1 MSLTFL
7 YFYGDYE
14 TVKKKILF
22 YLGALLLL
30 VTTLV
35 SFVAIVKP
43 TPLSRTASTTP
54 TQQTTIKVAVVNED
68 AGKVYNGQPIN
79 IATTL
84 INSFVAQNNYDIEVV
99 SRAIAENGLKN
110 DTYQLMIVLPS
121 KFSEETLALE
131 STTPVK
137 ANFQYQIASDKQL
150 TVKQAEQAVLEFKEL
165 FNKDLINIYF
175 TSIIGNLRTAQVQ
188 VADAIEKEQTSLS
201 SFNNNLVNPL
211 NLYSQQFTGVGSS
224 PADLLSAYSAFNKE
238 LLNSNDAFTSII
250 SVDKTYESVIDQI
263 KSQQEAWQL
272 SLATRE
278 QNLANFDEA
287 FSSLSVEEQLAKLAE
302 INAYLTTNLSEPAIW
317 KETENK
323 VLSYNQD
330 ITSLLEELKALNVE
344 IDTTLSDYDTKI
356 KEAVASSLANKE
368 GVVNNA
374 SMTLGGYIDSLNASM
389 ARQIA
394 AKWPDVYYD
403 ATTIDSLSLSA
414 PDKQHLKNI
423 SSFIQWYSQENGK
436 ELPAS
441 KGITVENEELTKLR
455 EEVASKIESTRTL
468 TIPSLEG
475 KIESVTLTVPNGYS
489 LNLANYPL
497 TDLGNGNYQVALPED
512 MASGT
517 KIPYSLSIQDKESVS
532 IFSPVVVKMS
542 LDTTEEA
549 SIIKEGAPY
558 NEEKEETE
566 TSSSESSTS
575 EVTLSTTDTSTD
587 ESGSDGES
595 FVTSVEKEV
604 VTVTKTIT
612 ITKTNQTEA
621 KILKR
626 HYEVQDTL
634 SDWTYNPLIM
644 SQAIYQDVNAYLQLS
659 GIVTAYYGLDLMK
672 GSYSQSSILPA
683 EDSLATLANSGD
695 LQSIVTNLIKATTVE
710 ALKSDLKTSD
720 EKLAAIESRLAN
732 SEQLTA
738 NIADLRATTGQLVVQ
753 LTSLIE
759 QGVSV
764 DKTLKDKP
772 SFVATEKIDNTDMV
786 TVSMDLNS
794 DLSKLM
800 AASQTLMNNTKSNQ
814 VVSEMI
820 EGNINKLS
828 GDITTLEKDGEALS
842 SRVAEL
848 QQIMS
853 REYSSNEEFLKNFS
867 TVLSN
872 TRTGNTKNEAV
883 YEYLSNPVDA
893 AKIGNVV
900 SAATSVQPQA
910 TRQDERSGLLIILI
924 SYLVSLVVAYLMQHA
939 DKAEL
944 QKRLNLT
951 ERLSWKNATG
961 PMVFLSAISAIAGL
975 IIALVSGMKL
985 DFSMPQIVSFV
996 VLLSLISLIM
1006 TYGVNLLMDKLK
1018 SLGFLLSIGVLM
1030 VYIVSATQL
1039 FDTYYVNSTQLLARL
1054 SPLTYFEELVKAFIN
1069 QQGNLLLPVVM
1080 LIILAGV
1087 LGVGNMFLYRQIE
1100 HKE

>member
-1 MSLTFL
+1 M
-7 YFYGDYE
+7 
-14 TVKKKILF
+14 KKKILF
-22 YLGALLLL
+22 YLGTLLLL

-54 TQQTTIKVAVVNED
+54 AQQATIRVAVVNED
-68 AGKVYNGQPIN
+68 AGKVYNGQPVN

-84 INSFVAQNNYDIEVV
+84 VNSFIAQNNYDIEVV

-131 STTPVK
+131 SASPIK
-137 ANFQYQIASDKQL
+137 ANFQYQIVSDKQL

-188 VADAIEKEQTSLS
+188 VADVVANEETSLA

-211 NLYSQQFTGVGSS
+211 NLYSQQFAGVGSS
-224 PADLLSAYSAFNKE
+224 PSDLLSAYSSFNKD
-238 LLNSNDAFTSII
+238 LLSSNDAFTSII
-250 SVDKTYESVIDQI
+250 SVDKTYESVIGQI

-278 QNLANFDEA
+278 QNLANFDEG

-302 INAYLTTNLSEPAIW
+302 INTHLGTNLSEPAVW
-317 KETENK
+317 QETENK
-323 VLSYNQD
+323 VIAYNQD
-330 ITSLLEELKALNVE
+330 IISLLEELRLLNGE

-356 KEAVASSLANKE
+356 KEAVAASLATKE

-374 SMTLGGYIDSLNASM
+374 SKTLGGYIDSLNASM
-389 ARQIA
+389 DRQVA
-394 AKWPDVYYD
+394 SKWPTVYYD
-403 ATTIDSLSLSA
+403 AATIASLSLSEA
-414 PDKQHLKNI
+414 DKIHLKNI
-423 SSFIQWYSQENGK
+423 NAFIQWYSQEKGQ
-436 ELPAS
+436 ELPTS
-441 KGITVENEELTKLR
+441 KEVTVEKEELTKLR
-455 EEVASKIESTRTL
+455 EEVASKIESARTL
-468 TIPSLEG
+468 TIPTFEG
-475 KIESVTLTVPNGYS
+475 KVESMTLTVPEGYS
-489 LNLANYPL
+489 LSLADYPL
-497 TDLGNGNYQVALPED
+497 TDLGNGNYQVSLPED
-512 MASGT
+512 IAGGT
-517 KIPYSLSIQDKESVS
+517 KIPYSLNIQDKESVS

-542 LDTTEEA
+542 IDTTEEV
-549 SIIKEGAPY
+549 SVIKEGAPF
-558 NEEKEETE
+558 NEEREETE
-566 TSSSESSTS
+566 TTSTS
-575 EVTLSTTDTSTD
+575 GGSSDTTGTSTD
-587 ESGSDGES
+587 GTGSEDEGSEGEGAEGEG
-595 FVTSVEKEV
+595 TTQTGEKEV

-612 ITKTNQTEA
+612 ITRTNQTET
-621 KILKR
+621 KVLRR
-626 HYEVQDTL
+626 HYEKQDIVT
-634 SDWTYNPLIM
+634 SWTYNPLIL

-659 GIVTAYYGLDLMK
+659 GIVTAYYGLDLTN
-672 GSYSQSSILPA
+672 GTYSQSSILPA
-683 EDSLATLANSGD
+683 EGSLVALANSND

-720 EKLAAIESRLAN
+720 EKLAAIESRLVN
-732 SEQLTA
+732 SEQLTG
-738 NIADLRATTGQLVVQ
+738 NIADLRATTGQLLEQ
-753 LTSLIE
+753 LSSLIE
-759 QGVSV
+759 QGVAV

-772 SFVATEKIDNTDMV
+772 IFATTEKIDNTDMV

-800 AASQTLMNNTKSNQ
+800 AASQNLMNNTKSNQ

-828 GDITTLEKDGEALS
+828 GDITNLEKDGEALS
-842 SRVAEL
+842 GRVAEL

-900 SAATSVQPQA
+900 SAATSAQPQA
-910 TRQDERSGLLIILI
+910 SRQDERSGLLIILI
-924 SYLVSLVVAYLMQHA
+924 AYLVSLVAAYLMQHA

-961 PMVFLSAISAIAGL
+961 PLVFLSAISATAGL
-975 IIALVSGMKL
+975 IIALVSGLKL
-985 DFSMPQIVSFV
+985 EFSMPQIGSFI
-996 VLLSLISLIM
+996 VLLSLISLVM
-1006 TYGVNLLMDKLK
+1006 TYGVNLLMDNLR

-1054 SPLTYFEELVKAFIN
+1054 SPLTYLEELVKGFIN
-1069 QQGNLLLPVVM
+1069 QQGNLLLSVVM
-1080 LIILAGV
+1080 LIILASV
-1087 LGVGNMFLYRQIE
+1087 LGVGNMFLYRQVE